1 MPCARYFNPPG
12 GAASASVMRAR
23 PYSGN
28 NLRALRATF
37 FTFFAAL
44 LAAFLALPI
53 LDFALLAID
62 PSRSLCF
69 TFYVVG
75 AIPHLYLCDWP
86 SKTFEMML

>member
-1 MPCARYFNPPG
+1 VCQVFQSAWRRGICERNAR
-12 GAASASVMRAR
+12 R

-75 AIPHLYLCDWP
+75 AIPHLYLCAWP